1 MSWRG
6 RGPVLVLLMAGAI
19 LLTSTLAFAQT
30 VSLSGTVYQYRPG
43 SDRPAPS
50 PNLRVFL
57 YDPSSGK
64 WIGPVLTDSYG
75 RFAFYDL
82 KGGKRLLK
90 VYRSAD
96 TRSAAWQQEVTVP
109 AQLQPIVLR

>member
-1 MSWRG
+1 M
-6 RGPVLVLLMAGAI
+6 LVLSASPAI
-19 LLTSTLAFAQT
+19 AQT
-30 VSLSGTVYQYRPG
+30 VSLSGTVYQYRAG
-43 SDRPAPS
+43 ADRPAPS

-57 YDPSSGK
+57 YDPSSSR

-82 KGGKRLLK
+82 RAGKRLLK

-96 TRSAAWQQEVTVP
+96 TKSAAWQQEVTVP
-109 AQLQPIVLR
+109 AQLQSIVLR